1 MSEKRQPE
9 WIKLDYAAKI
19 FPSTSS
25 KHDTKVFRFY
35 CELHEKIDQE
45 TLQAAL
51 DFTITRFSFYR
62 SILKKGLFWY
72 YFEDSVL
79 EAKVSEESD
88 APCSELYNSD
98 RKNLLFN
105 VTYFG
110 NRINLEVY
118 HALCDGTGA
127 MNFLKT
133 LIASYLSKRY
143 DDLGE
148 IPLVDYDASTTQ
160 KKDDSFYKYYKEERL
175 ARKKKESAAHHLK
188 GEKMLVGQLG
198 VIEGTMSVT
207 KLIELSHQYDATLS
221 AFLTAVLIYSIGDGL
236 AVRERNKPVV
246 ITVPVNLRNFF
257 KSESARNFFGIIN
270 VGYNF
275 SKQSGELEDII
286 ENVRIYFKK
295 ELTAEKLGESIT
307 RMSALENAFAARI
320 VPVALKDPILKIA
333 NFVVNRNITAA
344 FSNIGRVTMPDNLR
358 PYVKKFGVI
367 CSTNRL
373 QACMCSY
380 EDNFTINFSSPF
392 ISTDVQRYFFRTLTK
407 MGIEVELTSNI
418 GSDKK

>member
-9 WIKLDYAAKI
+9 WIRLDYAAKI

-35 CELHEKIDQE
+35 CELNEKIEQE

-51 DFTITRFSFYR
+51 DFTITKFSFYR

-72 YFEDSVL
+72 YFEDSGL

-88 APCSELYNSD
+88 APCSELFSGD
-98 RKNLLFN
+98 RKNLLFS

-110 NRINLEVY
+110 NRINLEVF
-118 HALCDGTGA
+118 HALSDGTGA

-133 LIASYLSKRY
+133 LIASYLSKKY
-143 DDLGE
+143 AELGE
-148 IPLVDYDASTTQ
+148 VPLVDYDASSTQ

-175 ARKKKESAAHHLK
+175 TRKKKEAVAYHLK
-188 GEKMLVGQLG
+188 GEKMFVGQLG

-207 KLIELSHQYDATLS
+207 KLIELSHKYDATLS
-221 AFLTAVLIYSIGDGL
+221 AFLTAVYIYSIGDCL
-236 AVRERNKPVV
+236 AIRERNKPVV
-246 ITVPVNLRNFF
+246 ITVPVNLRNYF

-275 SKQSGELEDII
+275 SKQSGEFEDII
-286 ENVRIYFKK
+286 MSVRDYFKK
-295 ELTAEKLGESIT
+295 ELTAEKLSESMT
-307 RMSALENAFAARI
+307 RMSSLENAFAARI
-320 VPVALKDPILKIA
+320 VPIALKDPILKIA
-333 NFVVNRNITAA
+333 NFIVNRNVTAA
-344 FSNIGRVTMPDNLR
+344 FSNIGRVAIPDNLR
-358 PYVKKFGVI
+358 PYVKKFGI
-367 CSTNRL
+367 LCSTNRI
-373 QACMCSY
+373 QACTCSY

-392 ISTDVQRYFFRTLTK
+392 ISTEIQRYFFRTLTK

-418 GSDKK
+418 RSDKK